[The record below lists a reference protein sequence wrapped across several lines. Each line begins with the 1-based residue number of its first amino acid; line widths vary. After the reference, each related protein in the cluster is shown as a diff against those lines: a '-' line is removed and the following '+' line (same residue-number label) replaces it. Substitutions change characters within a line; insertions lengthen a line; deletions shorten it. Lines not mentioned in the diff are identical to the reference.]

1 MRKYITNR
9 QDPVNAQPVAKDV
22 ATHYIEEYKRQS
34 SNVANPVDEAKN
46 GNICSGQKNNIETFN
61 DTVSQGIPG
70 QVIEIHGNKQ
80 TGTVMAKFE
89 NVDGSLADEV
99 VTSADTPPDVD
110 REEYYDDFEHV
121 FGEREESFAT
131 GILGTTGIQDEDNT
145 TESSIDQEEDIPSSP
160 SVVEEDNTISDP
172 APLVTVPNEEQNNN
186 PETDGLSNDLNLAS
200 SSSVLGKRS
209 LDDSEEQP
217 NKRPKN
223 NEDDDNGGSGPTT
236 SG

>member
-1 MRKYITNR
+1 MRKYITNS
-9 QDPVNAQPVAKDV
+9 QNPVNAQPVPKDV
-22 ATHYIEEYKRQS
+22 ATRFIEEYKTQS
-34 SNVANPVDEAKN
+34 SNVANPIDEAKN
-46 GNICSGQKNNIETFN
+46 GNICSGQKRNIETFN
-61 DTVSQGIPG
+61 NTISQGIPG
-70 QVIEIHGNKQ
+70 QVVEIHGHRQ

-89 NVDGSLADEV
+89 NVDGSLAEEV
-99 VTSADTPPDVD
+99 VTSADTPPGVD
-110 REEYYDDFEHV
+110 REEYYYDFEHV
-121 FGEREESFAT
+121 FGERDESFGT
-131 GILGTTGIQDEDNT
+131 KTTRTTGNQV
-145 TESSIDQEEDIPSSP
+145 DIPSNP
-160 SVVEEDNTISDP
+160 SVTEENNTISDT

-186 PETDGLSNDLNLAS
+186 PETDGLSNDLILAS